1 MRLSAGSLARGG
13 GLVALGFCPVL
24 IHLAVVGEGGSRL
37 ASAPAVGRA
46 VDLGLVA
53 ATALPHTVIYAT
65 LLAVFGATLLPGRD
79 ALVTALSRR
88 MYDSVPPAMAAYTRG
103 VTWAWCGFF
112 AAQLATSL
120 ALFLWAPVAV
130 WSVFV
135 NLLDL
140 PLIALMFAAEHACR
154 LVCLADAPRHSPA
167 DVVRMIGYIRDGV
180 WKRSRPG

>member
-1 MRLSAGSLARGG
+1 MRLSAGSLARGCG
-13 GLVALGFCPVL
+13 FIALGSCPLL
-24 IHLAVVGEGGSRL
+24 IHLAMVTGGGARV
-37 ASAPAVGRA
+37 AWVPGIGGV

-53 ATALPHTVIYAT
+53 ASAVPHTVIYVT
-65 LLAVFGATLLPGRD
+65 LLAVFGATLLPRRD

-88 MYDSVPPAMAAYTRG
+88 MYGSITPAMAAYTRG

-120 ALFLWAPVAV
+120 ALFLWAPIAV

-135 NLLDL
+135 NILNA
-140 PLIALMFAAEHACR
+140 PLFVLMFAAEHACR

-167 DVVRMIGYIRDGV
+167 EVVRMIAYIRDGV
-180 WKRSRPG
+180 WKQARRR

>member
-1 MRLSAGSLARGG
+1 MRLSAGSLARGC
-13 GLVALGFCPVL
+13 GLIALGLCPVL
-24 IHLAVVGEGGSRL
+24 VHLAMVTGGGARV

-53 ATALPHTVIYAT
+53 ASAVPHTVIYAT

-79 ALVTALSRR
+79 ALVTALSRK
-88 MYDSVPPAMAAYTRG
+88 MYGRIPAAMAAYTRA

-120 ALFLWAPVAV
+120 ALFLWAPIAV

-135 NLLDL
+135 NVLNA
-140 PLIALMFAAEHACR
+140 PLFALMFVAEHACR

-167 DVVRMIGYIRDGV
+167 DVVRMIAYISDGI
-180 WKRSRPG
+180 WKRTRLG